1 MESELKRS
9 DDKKLIRAQFN
20 KQAENFSQ
28 WSVTQNREYLEAYF
42 AFCRMLPEDSLLD
55 VACGTGEFS
64 LFAASRIYKA
74 VGVDIS
80 DRMIELARHQAS
92 DSRVA
97 NATFLCRDVSSI
109 PGDDDSFSI
118 VICKSAFHHIHDYEK
133 IIGEMVRCCQ
143 KGGRISIQDI
153 VAFDNDHVNAFFEQ
167 MERQID
173 ISHHV
178 SLPKDFILDLYK
190 RNNLTILSTFE
201 IEIELNF
208 KEYLGHANQSE
219 ECRTEI
225 QRLLEIG
232 LNDSEISTYFI
243 VRNGILSFR
252 RKVFMVLGK
261 KER

>member
-1 MESELKRS
+1 MKRS
-9 DDKKLIRAQFN
+9 DEKDLIRAQFN
-20 KQAENFSQ
+20 KQAENFSK
-28 WSVTQNREYLEAYF
+28 WSVTQNEEYLEAYF
-42 AFCRMLPEDSLLD
+42 TFCRMLPDDSLLD

-64 LFAASRIYKA
+64 LFAAPRIYKA

-92 DSRVA
+92 ENRVA
-97 NATFLCRDVSSI
+97 NATFLCRDVSGI
-109 PGDDDSFSI
+109 PWDDDSFSI

-133 IIGEMVRCCQ
+133 IIGEMVRCCK

-153 VAFDNDHVNAFFEQ
+153 VAYENDHVNDFFEQ

-178 SLPKDFILDLYK
+178 SLPKDFIQDLYK

-201 IEIELNF
+201 VEVELNL

-219 ECRTEI
+219 KCRTEI

-232 LNDSEISTYFI
+232 LGDSEISEYF
-243 VRNGILSFR
+243 VAKDGGLSFR
-252 RKVFMVLGK
+252 RNVFMVLGQ